1 MGKSNI
7 EEITRAWFEHRFGVP
22 FNSVRP
28 DWLLNIETGR
38 NLELDGYNEELA
50 LAFEVQGRQH
60 YEYVPHFHKN
70 GVSDL
75 QKQLKHDK
83 QKLLACEKRG
93 IRLVV
98 VPPLSDE
105 DAIHAFLDRQFRTP
119 ERDVLIVEFQ
129 KLNIRTSTSTT
140 SSTKT
145 TNRNSRSKSTNS
157 KSSKACPTS
166 QKSKQIV
173 ARDKSIQKHS
183 MCLVS

>member
-7 EEITRAWFEHRFGVP
+7 EEITRTWFEDRFGVP

-28 DWLLNIETGR
+28 DWLVNIETGR

-70 GVSDL
+70 GVTDL

-93 IRLVV
+93 IRLVI
-98 VPPLSDE
+98 VPPLSGE

-119 ERDVLIVEFQ
+119 ERDVLVVEFQ
-129 KLNIRTSTSTT
+129 KLNIHTTTTTTTRKSRAKSSNTGEIKARTSS
-140 SSTKT
+140 
-145 TNRNSRSKSTNS
+145 RRSKQVVPHNQL
-157 KSSKACPTS
+157 TS
-166 QKSKQIV
+166 
-173 ARDKSIQKHS
+173 KHS